1 MLCVSLMNDVTLS
14 VAFFI
19 AVLDVIIKSDG
30 IQSMALL
37 LAY

>member
-1 MLCVSLMNDVTLS
+1 MLSVSLMNDVILS

-30 IQSMALL
+30 ILSLGFL